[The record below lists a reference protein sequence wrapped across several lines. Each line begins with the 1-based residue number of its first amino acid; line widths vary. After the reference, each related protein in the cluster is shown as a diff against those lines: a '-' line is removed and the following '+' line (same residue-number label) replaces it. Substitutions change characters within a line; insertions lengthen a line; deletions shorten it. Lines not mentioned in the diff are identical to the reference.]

1 MKKRLMLALMMLLCV
16 LLLCSCGEQKKYDI
30 KMSDDQGT
38 TQQNPG
44 AVQNG
49 NANNTSDDEEDYDP
63 LAEEDDY
70 TGEEDYWGE
79 IEIPVPEAATATP
92 APTMRSQYAGATPVV
107 IDPIDKP
114 TPEPA
119 PKVQLSHIAYDATKL
134 GLSFEGPAG
143 WNVNDEDSNTFIIQN
158 PQNYMGYHATLTLR
172 AEKVS
177 GDYTTTEL
185 KAVVNSMLDA
195 IESFGFEDYNPSNT
209 DTRELLGK
217 TGVYANYNGTLSNG
231 ETSIAGRVHAVC
243 VDGVLYTLH
252 LTTPKA
258 QWEDY
263 KEQVY
268 DKLRDTITI
277 TK

>member
-1 MKKRLMLALMMLLCV
+1 MKKRLMLALTMLLCV
-16 LLLCSCGEQKKYDI
+16 LLLCSCGEQKKYDV
-30 KMSDDQGT
+30 KTSETQGT

-44 AVQNG
+44 ATQSG
-49 NANNTSDDEEDYDP
+49 AANTTADDENYDP

-70 TGEEDYWGE
+70 TDDAYWGE
-79 IEIPVPEAATATP
+79 IEISTPEAATATP
-92 APTMRSQYAGATPVV
+92 APTMRSEYAGATPVV

-119 PKVQLSHIAYDATKL
+119 PKVQVSYTDYDATKL
-134 GLSFEGPAG
+134 GLSFQGPAG
-143 WNVNDEDSNTFIIQN
+143 WTVNDEASDTFVIQN
-158 PQNYMGYHATLTLR
+158 PQGYMNYYATLTLR

-177 GDYTTTEL
+177 KDYTMSEL
-185 KAVVNSMLDA
+185 KAVVKSMLSA
-195 IESFGFEDYNPSNT
+195 IESFGFETYSPSNT
-209 DTRELLGK
+209 DTRMLLGK
-217 TGVYANYNGTLSNG
+217 TGVYANYSGTLSDG
-231 ETSIAGRVHAVC
+231 KISIAGRVHAVC

-252 LTTPKA
+252 LTTPKD
-258 QWEDY
+258 QWSDY